1 MPEDFVN
8 RMISSPTL
16 SRRVNQVLPA
26 DQDIPAEEQ
35 EIVARHIEAVIELLR
50 QPVTFSRLLSEVG
63 LPDTGLNGRAVSRI
77 LFQLG
82 YVSDGPDGQEVW
94 QLRPDV

>member
-1 MPEDFVN
+1 MN
-8 RMISSPTL
+8 RMISSPSL

-50 QPVTFSRLLSEVG
+50 QPITFSRLMSEVG
-63 LPDTGLNGRAVSRI
+63 LPDTLLNERAVSRI
-77 LFQLG
+77 LLHLG
-82 YVSDGPDGQEVW
+82 HVSDGADGQEVW